1 MLTDDKKVPE
11 VFTFILEKESLHSK
25 GHYYILKPG
34 WSSLSGFVLAASENL
49 FLSGAR

>member
-25 GHYYILKPG
+25 GHYYILKPVVVTFG
-34 WSSLSGFVLAASENL
+34 FRFSSL
-49 FLSGAR
+49 